1 MKQIILGALASI
13 SLVGPA
19 VSAPITGQFSI
30 IGSNVTDS
38 GGSLTF
44 NPTNIAV
51 GSAGTLTG
59 SFMTLLAANDPG
71 VLPSSVAYKPYVN
84 GNLVITIM
92 DAADTVT
99 FTINSLTQTLV
110 SGFDLFSGTGVI
122 TTNAAGYSAT
132 PGSLAFSAQGNG
144 TVTFSA
150 TATATATTVPEP
162 ASIALLGVGL
172 LGLAAVAR
180 RKYDLNA

>member
-1 MKQIILGALASI
+1 
-13 SLVGPA
+13 
-19 VSAPITGQFSI
+19 
-30 IGSNVTDS
+30 
-38 GGSLTF
+38 
-44 NPTNIAV
+44 
-51 GSAGTLTG
+51 
-59 SFMTLLAANDPG
+59 MTLLAANDPG

-150 TATATATTVPEP
+150 TATATTVPEP